1 MLDIKNLTANI
12 DGTRILNGIDL
23 NIPKGKVVA
32 VMGPNGSGKSTLAS
46 SLAGH
51 PKFEVQGEATFLGED
66 LLGMEADERARAGLF
81 LSFQYPVEVQGV
93 TVSSFLKAALDARME
108 EKLRPTDYFKRLK
121 AAMQTLKI
129 PTEFASRYLNVGFS
143 GGEKKRL
150 EMLQMLLLEPKLAM
164 LDETDSGLD
173 IDALRI
179 VSDAVNAMR
188 SKDRSF
194 LLITHYTRILTL
206 IEPDEVAILM
216 KGRIAQT
223 GGPELAQKLEDEGYA
238 WIEEHHDS
246 DPRSDVR
253 VISDRSNDA

>member
-1 MLDIKNLTANI
+1 MLDIKDLTATI
-12 DGTRILNGIDL
+12 EGTRILEGIDL
-23 NIPKGKVVA
+23 RVPKGKVVA

-46 SLAGH
+46 VLAGD
-51 PKFEVQGEATFLGED
+51 PRFEAAGDVTLSGED
-66 LLGMEADERARAGLF
+66 LLAMEPDERARAGVF
-81 LSFQYPVEVQGV
+81 LSFQYPTEIQGV
-93 TVSSFLKAALDARME
+93 TVSNFLKAALDARSE
-108 EKLRPTDYFKRLK
+108 EKLKPTAYFARLK
-121 AAMQTLKI
+121 TAMETLKI

-150 EMLQMLLLEPKLAM
+150 EMLQMLLLEPSLVI

-188 SKDRSF
+188 SPERSF

-216 KGRIAQT
+216 KGRIVER
-223 GGPELAQKLEDEGYA
+223 GGPELAEKLEDEGYA
-238 WIEEHHDS
+238 WLES
-246 DPRSDVR
+246 RAS
-253 VISDRSNDA
+253 

>member
-1 MLDIKNLTANI
+1 MLDIRNLTATIEDN
-12 DGTRILNGIDL
+12 RILEGIDL
-23 NIPKGKVVA
+23 TIPKGRIVA

-46 SLAGH
+46 VLAGS
-51 PKFEVQGEATFLGED
+51 PLFESQGQVSFSGED
-66 LLGMEADERARAGLF
+66 LLAMEPDERARAGVF
-81 LSFQYPVEVQGV
+81 LSFQYPVEIQGV
-93 TVSSFLKAALDARME
+93 TVSNFLKAALDARSE
-108 EKLRPTDYFKRLK
+108 EKLKPTEYFKRLK
-121 AAMQTLKI
+121 AAMEVLRI

-150 EMLQMLLLEPKLAM
+150 EMLQMLLLEPSLVI

-188 SKDRSF
+188 SPERSF
-194 LLITHYTRILTL
+194 LIITHYTRILTL

-216 KGRIAQT
+216 KGRIVEQ

-238 WIEEHHDS
+238 WLES
-246 DPRSDVR
+246 KL
-253 VISDRSNDA
+253 